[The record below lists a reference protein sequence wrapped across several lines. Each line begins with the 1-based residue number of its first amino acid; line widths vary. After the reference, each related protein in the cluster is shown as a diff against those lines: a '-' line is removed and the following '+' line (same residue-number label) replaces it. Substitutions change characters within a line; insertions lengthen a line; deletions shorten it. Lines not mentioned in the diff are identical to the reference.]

1 MNNNWFQIVKKR
13 LAILYFRKVTAAGT
27 LSLLLLRRRL
37 PSRVFRRRRE
47 ESRAETRDLS
57 VTSVPQTERENE
69 EQKTKEDD
77 HSGSQLMVT
86 EKATELCM
94 YLCNYELH

>member
-1 MNNNWFQIVKKR
+1 MR
-13 LAILYFRKVTAAGT
+13 
-27 LSLLLLRRRL
+27 
-37 PSRVFRRRRE
+37 
-47 ESRAETRDLS
+47 ESRSETRDLS